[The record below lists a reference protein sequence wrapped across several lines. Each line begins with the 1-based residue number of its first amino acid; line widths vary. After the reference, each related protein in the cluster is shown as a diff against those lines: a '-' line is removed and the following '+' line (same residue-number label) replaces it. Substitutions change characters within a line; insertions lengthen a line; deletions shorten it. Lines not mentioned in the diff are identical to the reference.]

1 MANEDLKY
9 KIAELQREIGAVER
23 ELNEINGELNMI
35 ANSAAS
41 NNTLLMGT
49 ANALSNSMANN
60 ASSLD
65 YTNGMINATFD
76 TQLQIKELFFIFKD
90 METANKKIRA
100 LNNKLFFDFRDH
112 AKVRKIVYALMDNLN
127 LDIVSNETIYNSI
140 EKEHL
145 KQPDFWLTYVLLAV
159 MFWKSN
165 DQAKTEQCVA
175 AALELNEKNT
185 VLFMFQFNLAV
196 HRYSAALKWLQIFE
210 KLGMNGSDA
219 KTLLMLVS
227 SLESKINNF
236 DDRTNPVAI
245 EVANFIR
252 AKVKE
257 DNADVDHNA
266 LVADVCS
273 FMEKLDTPETLK
285 YEWYRKYVA
294 DYQQM
299 ANALSKAKNNET
311 ILEYFTDISHIVAN
325 EKNTVLDNYMSKLI
339 SEPSEGEKA
348 IYDEIE
354 YNENIIKAVEEV
366 KTSKGLITSLDFK
379 KIAKER
385 YLAKKK
391 HDESKL
397 NSVLELM
404 NWSYNGCDE
413 TINTL
418 TKWNIFVLNK
428 EYAWEGYLLYSKKY
442 HALNPENHKVDIEE
456 YSVVTDFK
464 NKASDE
470 AAIDTFIDNK
480 TADLLRHARKPLF
493 YIGIVIAILGLAG
506 GLCGQ
511 ILAGIPALLY
521 LGLVAMAGGIAM
533 AVIALITNIFK
544 KKKIRERMERN
555 RVRYKEIMGNIYED
569 KQAYDVEFN
578 KGDIIARDIKN
589 FFDGIL

>member
-127 LDIVSNETIYNSI
+127 LDIVSNETIYNTI

-175 AALELNEKNT
+175 AALKLNEKNT

-257 DNADVDHNA
+257 DNTDVDHNA

-354 YNENIIKAVEEV
+354 YNENIIKAVEEI

>member
-127 LDIVSNETIYNSI
+127 LDIVSNETIYNTI

-175 AALELNEKNT
+175 AALKLNEKNT

-257 DNADVDHNA
+257 DNTDVDHNA

-354 YNENIIKAVEEV
+354 YNENIIKAVEEI

-428 EYAWEGYLLYSKKY
+428 EYAWEGYLL
-442 HALNPENHKVDIEE
+442 
-456 YSVVTDFK
+456 
-464 NKASDE
+464 
-470 AAIDTFIDNK
+470 
-480 TADLLRHARKPLF
+480 
-493 YIGIVIAILGLAG
+493 
-506 GLCGQ
+506 
-511 ILAGIPALLY
+511 
-521 LGLVAMAGGIAM
+521 
-533 AVIALITNIFK
+533 
-544 KKKIRERMERN
+544 
-555 RVRYKEIMGNIYED
+555 
-569 KQAYDVEFN
+569 
-578 KGDIIARDIKN
+578 
-589 FFDGIL
+589 